1 MKFSK
6 AKTLAAIVLGLF
18 AHSQVDQSSFLQ
30 AKAYS
35 VPGQAVKTIMP
46 AVQENTDGIFYG
58 VYDYRTNKN
67 FMIKHRLI
75 YQMPIPAGYSIAN
88 WIENEY
94 WDSDV
99 PFSYGLALDVA
110 RSVNPKV
117 FDPLNLKA
125 GQVANFIDIDD
136 DKRIMGLD
144 VTKYA
149 RQVTLKEI
157 EEVHSIK

>member
-18 AHSQVDQSSFLQ
+18 AHSQVDPSSFVQ
-30 AKAYS
+30 AKAY
-35 VPGQAVKTIMP
+35 QAAPVQN
-46 AVQENTDGIFYG
+46 AAQENTEGIFYG
-58 VYDYRTNKN
+58 VYDYRTNQN

-88 WIENEY
+88 WIENEF

-110 RSVNPKV
+110 RSVNPKG

-136 DKRIMGLD
+136 NKRIMGLD

-149 RQVTLKEI
+149 RHVSLAEMEQTRLR
-157 EEVHSIK
+157 